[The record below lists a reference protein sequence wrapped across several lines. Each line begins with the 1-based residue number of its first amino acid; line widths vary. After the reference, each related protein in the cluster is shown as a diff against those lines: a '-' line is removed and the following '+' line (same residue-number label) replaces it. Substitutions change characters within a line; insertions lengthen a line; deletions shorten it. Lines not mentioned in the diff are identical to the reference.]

1 MSRVRTHLVKVRHIQ
16 DTLRAF
22 EARDRNV
29 AEGNYVRVNY
39 WSIIQIG
46 VMLLVGLI
54 QVRRAWTVFVV
65 YKWWIFFLFCFS
77 PVRQSSVTLNIVFHV
92 SATLR
97 FLSKL
102 LITSRICYKCRY
114 NCVSFYGD
122 CE

>member
-29 AEGNYVRVNY
+29 AESNYVRVNY

-46 VMLLVGLI
+46 VMLFVGLI
-54 QVRRAWTVFVV
+54 QVRRAGLFLWF
-65 YKWWIFFLFCFS
+65 ISGDFFFFFS

-92 SATLR
+92 SATL
-97 FLSKL
+97 L
-102 LITSRICYKCRY
+102 
-114 NCVSFYGD
+114 
-122 CE
+122 